1 MPTAPARAQAPAD
14 PGSVAQAFVR
24 YSNESRLGAA
34 EARRL
39 MSGELASFDA
49 ASLGGAV
56 PEPDRV
62 VTLPDGSAVA
72 RIPAGPRG
80 NPDIYLFIGRSGGAW
95 SVTAIRVLALTG
107 PIHHMGTEL
116 DALPS
121 RTAEQ
126 EATLRNLRL
135 TLSPD
140 RELIDWSRRHRAVL
154 DQARADPDAP
164 GTRAALEQIGA
175 TRAYRQD
182 GRVHVGIGGILDNEV
197 GFLFAADGVPPPIDR
212 SNFIWVEDAGGG
224 WFLYKTT

>member
-1 MPTAPARAQAPAD
+1 VAR
-14 PGSVAQAFVR
+14 AFVR
-24 YSNESRLGAA
+24 YSNESRLDVA

-39 MSGELASFDA
+39 MSGELAAFDA

-62 VTLPDGSAVA
+62 VILPDGSAVA
-72 RIPAGPRG
+72 RIPAGPQG
-80 NPDIYLFIGRSGGAW
+80 NPDIYLFIGQSDGVW
-95 SVTAIRVLALTG
+95 SVRAIRALALTG
-107 PIHHMGTEL
+107 PFRALATAL

-126 EATLRNLRL
+126 ETALRNARL

-154 DQARADPDAP
+154 ERARAEPDSP
-164 GTRAALEQIGA
+164 GTQAALEEVGA
-175 TRAYRQD
+175 HRAYRED

-197 GFLFAADGVPPPIDR
+197 GFLFAPDGVPPPIDR

-224 WFLYKTT
+224 WFLYKTI